1 MAKKNVEL
9 TPRQKAEAN
18 AQKLVDLRAKMAALK
33 KDETLLEL
41 EILAYYEETGEKD
54 LGAITLERSQTAVKL
69 VNDRDYTKGELDDI
83 KKQLQNELPDY
94 VDTELDLTK
103 LFNAQRTNTVVAN
116 ALASR
121 GLRLERGE
129 TVRFKITKETAVAA

>member
-1 MAKKNVEL
+1 MAKKIVEL
-9 TPRQKAEAN
+9 TPRQAAEDN
-18 AQKLVDLRAKMAALK
+18 AQKLVQLRAKIAELKVQETALE
-33 KDETLLEL
+33 DA
-41 EILAYYEETGEKD
+41 ILAYYEETGEKE
-54 LGAITLERSQTAVKL
+54 LGAVTLERAQTAVKL

-83 KKQLQNELPDY
+83 QKQLMNELPDY
-94 VDTELDLTK
+94 VDNKLDLTK

-129 TVRFKITKETAVAA
+129 TVRFKIAKETAAAA